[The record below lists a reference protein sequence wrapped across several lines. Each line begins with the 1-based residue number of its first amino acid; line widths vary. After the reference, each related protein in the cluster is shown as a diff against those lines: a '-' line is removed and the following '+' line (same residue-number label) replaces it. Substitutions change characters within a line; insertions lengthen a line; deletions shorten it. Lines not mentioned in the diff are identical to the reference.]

1 MMITM
6 TSQPD
11 MLSEKPVKS
20 ELLYDGKIVH
30 LYLDTVELPNGRQ
43 AKREVIKHIGAVAIV
58 PIDAAGKVILVRQ
71 FRHAAGRILL
81 EIPAGTLN
89 KDEDPDVCAMRE
101 LQEETGYKA
110 EHMRRIGGPQ
120 YPAGPSNQDNH

>member
-1 MMITM
+1 MMIVM

-43 AKREVIKHIGAVAIV
+43 AKREVVKHIGAVANV

-71 FRHAAGRILL
+71 FRPAAGRILL

-89 KDEDPDVCAMRE
+89 KDEDPDAWPVRA
-101 LQEETGYKA
+101 LQQEKGYKA
-110 EHMRRIGGPQ
+110 G
-120 YPAGPSNQDNH
+120 